1 MERTE
6 FVELKGGSD
15 RLTAS
20 GKKFDRQTDLESGD
34 LPEGEYTV
42 CIYESDMRY
51 HKLISSDYKLI
62 GSEVVTAENAL
73 DAAKKIWRSAVGGH
87 YKITRNIK

>member
-6 FVELKGGSD
+6 FVELKGGVD

-20 GKKFDRQTDLESGD
+20 GKKYDRQTDLESGD

-42 CIYESDMRY
+42 CIYESDIRY
-51 HKLISSDYKLI
+51 YKLI

-73 DAAKKIWRSAVGGH
+73 DAAKRVWHSDVGGH
-87 YKITRNIK
+87 YKITHNIK

>member
-6 FVELKGGSD
+6 FVELKGGVD

-34 LPEGEYTV
+34 LPKDEFTV
-42 CIYESDMRY
+42 CLYDMKY
-51 HKLISSDYKLI
+51 NKLI

-73 DAAKKIWRSAVGGH
+73 DAAKKIWRSDVGGH
-87 YKITRNIK
+87 YKITHNIK